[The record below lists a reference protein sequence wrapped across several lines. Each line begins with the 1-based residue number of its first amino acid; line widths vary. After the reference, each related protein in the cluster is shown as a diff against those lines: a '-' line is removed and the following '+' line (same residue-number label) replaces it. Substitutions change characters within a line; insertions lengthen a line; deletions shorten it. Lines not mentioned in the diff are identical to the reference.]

1 MHQNC
6 ISSGKS
12 CKMYTIFTMFSR
24 SGIYILTFFVADIY
38 MNIAKIRN
46 LQLKLRFKYVG
57 SV

>member
-1 MHQNC
+1 
-6 ISSGKS
+6 
-12 CKMYTIFTMFSR
+12 MFSR

-46 LQLKLRFKYVG
+46 LQIKLRFIYVG